1 MSQTPESLED
11 ATTPDLAVIVVLYN
25 SKERFLSL
33 WDQLKAQSLRSWR
46 LVLVDNASADGS
58 GAAIQALDDGRI
70 DLVLNSSN
78 VGFARAVNQGVRR
91 AHRANIHRYLLLNP
105 DTFLTDNFLQ
115 QFLEIWVR
123 NGWGIVVPRIMQSD
137 DPTKA
142 WYAGG
147 HLDYGWV
154 FQNRHDE
161 YFEGSDMRSREVGY
175 ASGCCLGLTQ
185 TALDRIG
192 LFDESF
198 FMYWEDV
205 DFCMRLNAANE
216 PIHYVPELVI
226 LHEGAASSG
235 GPHTLLTTYMTFRS
249 YVILLRKHFGLL
261 TTLTTI
267 GRVLRREQIRTG
279 AASAPVRVRAGA
291 ALSGLTA
298 PLHQIPQL

>member
-1 MSQTPESLED
+1 MSQTPESLAD
-11 ATTPDLAVIVVLYN
+11 ATTPDLALIVVLYN
-25 SKERFLSL
+25 SKDTFLSL

-46 LVLVDNASADGS
+46 LVVVDNASADGS
-58 GAAIQALDDGRI
+58 GAAVQALDDGRI
-70 DLVLNSSN
+70 DLALNPTN
-78 VGFARAVNQGVRR
+78 VGFARAVNQGVRI
-91 AHRANIHRYLLLNP
+91 AHRANIQRYMLLNP
-105 DTFLTDNFLQ
+105 DTFLTGDFLRQ
-115 QFLEIWVR
+115 LLDVWVR
-123 NGWGIVVPRIMQSD
+123 NGWGIVVPRIMHSD
-137 DPTKA
+137 DPTKT

-161 YFEGSDMRSREVGY
+161 YVEGSNMQSREVGY

-205 DFCMRLNAANE
+205 DFCMRLKAANE

-235 GPHTLLTTYMTFRS
+235 GPHSLRTTYMTFRS
-249 YVILLRKHFGLL
+249 YVLLLRKHFGLL
-261 TTLTTI
+261 TTLITI

-279 AASAPVRVRAGA
+279 ATSAPVRVRASA
-291 ALSGLTA
+291 ALAGLIA
-298 PLHQIPQL
+298 PLHPVSRL